1 MITNISL
8 HYDSSSNPLDVYKIK
23 NFLKRKQ
30 IGFADGVLHNDYQ
43 TSEFIISFSNAYKT
57 LLEESKITFTVPLN
71 NVYLYCH
78 LNADSNTPKLVQG
91 LDNILSLLN
100 THF

>member
-8 HYDSSSNPLDVYKIK
+8 HYDSSTNPLDVYKIK

-43 TSEFIISFSNAYKT
+43 TSEFVISFTNAYKS
-57 LLEESKITFTVPLN
+57 LLEKSSIVFTVPLN
-71 NVYLYCH
+71 KIYLFCH
-78 LNADSNTPKLVQG
+78 VNADSNNPKIVEG
-91 LDNILSLLN
+91 MDNILSLLN
-100 THF
+100 EHF